1 MKNHH
6 ICNRDN
12 MDAFVYCLT
21 NESSGH
27 KYVGYH
33 KGYEDDGYVCS
44 SQSERFWADYEKDNF
59 SRQIIAKGS
68 VENCVSLEKAIL
80 ENINL
85 RSDEWYNN
93 SAGGSIVYTKE
104 IRDKMSDAHKT
115 RTHYAI
121 GWKMSNQAKK
131 KMSEAKKRFAESLTE
146 EERKK
151 HFFNNKTSYK
161 QNNSIAECPHC
172 GKEGQYRAMKRWHF
186 DKCREISNAH

>member
-6 ICNRDN
+6 TCNRDN

-21 NESSGH
+21 NNSSGH

-33 KGYEDDGYVCS
+33 KGSEDDGYVCS
-44 SQSERFWADYEKDNF
+44 SSSDRFWSDYEKDNF

-68 VENCVSLEKAIL
+68 VEDMVSFEKTIL
-80 ENINL
+80 ENIDL
-85 RSDEWYNN
+85 KSDEWYNN

-115 RTHYAI
+115 RTLYAS
-121 GWKMSNQAKK
+121 GWKMSNEGKRLQSIAQ
-131 KMSEAKKRFAESLTE
+131 KRFADSLTK
-146 EERKK
+146 EERKE
-151 HFFNNKTSYK
+151 HYFNSGQYK
-161 QNNSIAECPHC
+161 QNNSITECPHC

-186 DKCREISNAH
+186 DNCREI